1 MNRKFIHYVL
11 IKVTDIAIKGFIA
24 SLATLAFGGIAF
36 IIFMMITG
44 QVDYSAMDSNPC
56 VICD

>member
-36 IIFMMITG
+36 IIFMMVTG
-44 QVDYSAMDSNPC
+44 QFDWEAMDSIPC
-56 VICD
+56 NICD

>member
-11 IKVTDIAIKGFIA
+11 IKVTDLALKAFIV
-24 SLATLAFGGIAF
+24 SLGTLAFGGIAF

-44 QVDYSAMDSNPC
+44 QVDYGAMDSIPC
-56 VICD
+56 GICD

>member
-44 QVDYSAMDSNPC
+44 QVDYGAMDSIPC
-56 VICD
+56 AICD